1 MNNRKIRY
9 PDAFA
14 IVAIVFGIMGG
25 MFTLIGT
32 GLACF
37 PVDKEDFTVGV
48 IFAGLGSFLLLFTL
62 GIVIAKLIQNKKIK
76 NAITADSY
84 IWGEIVDILPVY
96 YGEGATRCRY
106 CVLVRHTDTHGQLHI
121 FRSPVLRNYPD
132 RSVMGKS
139 VRIYTDKE
147 HFKHYFV
154 DLEGILPNV
163 IEH

>member
-1 MNNRKIRY
+1 MNKRKNSY
-9 PDAFA
+9 PDTLA
-14 IVAIVFGIMGG
+14 IVAIMFGAMGS

-37 PVDKEDFTVGV
+37 PADHEDFLVGI
-48 IFAGLGSFLLLFTL
+48 IFACL
-62 GIVIAKLIQNKKIK
+62 GIVFLFLTLGFIFAKRIQSRKIQ

-132 RSVMGKS
+132 RSVIGKS

-147 HFKHYFV
+147 NFKHYFV